1 MDDILIT
8 DALIVTC
15 DGNHSIIENGVMAVN
30 NGKITALERSNTSA
44 AKKLTAKKI
53 IGANGNILMPGL
65 INMHCHYFRRFISHS
80 FLSYVLF
87 ICCI

>member
-30 NGKITALERSNTSA
+30 NGKITALECSNTSA
-44 AKKLTAKKI
+44 AKNLLQKK
-53 IGANGNILMPGL
+53 
-65 INMHCHYFRRFISHS
+65 
-80 FLSYVLF
+80 
-87 ICCI
+87 